1 MGFAS
6 RFVCLDIGF
15 VGFVWLLATGA
26 NEIELIGGTEAAPET
41 SFSSTFGSLASKIKG
56 FEDVGGG
63 CAACSE
69 SSVPWSLK
77 ASVEM
82 VSKALD
88 GLSEAA
94 TGSKTSIWFFARF
107 SFTCSTT

>member
-56 FEDVGGG
+56 FEDVDGGAPRVQNPQYPG
-63 CAACSE
+63 A
-69 SSVPWSLK
+69 
-77 ASVEM
+77 
-82 VSKALD
+82 
-88 GLSEAA
+88 
-94 TGSKTSIWFFARF
+94 
-107 SFTCSTT
+107 